1 MRKSGE
7 IKITKKLI
15 ETKLKNVI
23 DPELGINIVD
33 LGLIYNIKI
42 SRSTTN
48 NQSGKAGSRFVGQQ
62 ITITMTL
69 TSPGCPLAAVFQP
82 MVRQALADI
91 PEFDQYKDLVLELTF
106 DPPWHQDM
114 MSERAK
120 AELGF

>member
-1 MRKSGE
+1 MPKSNE
-7 IKITKKLI
+7 AKITRKLI
-15 ETKLKNVI
+15 ESKLKNVI

-33 LGLIYNIKI
+33 LGLVYKIEIAKNSHQPLTINHQPLVNIL
-42 SRSTTN
+42 
-48 NQSGKAGSRFVGQQ
+48 
-62 ITITMTL
+62 MTL

-82 MVRQALADI
+82 LVRQALADI
-91 PEFDQYKDLVLELTF
+91 PGFDQYKDLVLELTF